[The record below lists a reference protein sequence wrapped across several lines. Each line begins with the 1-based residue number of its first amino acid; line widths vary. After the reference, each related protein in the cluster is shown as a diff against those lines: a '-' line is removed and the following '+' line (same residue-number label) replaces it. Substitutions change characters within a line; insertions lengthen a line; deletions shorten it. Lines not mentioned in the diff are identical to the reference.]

1 MIREVAKREIESLDF
16 YLQNHTDDYGESSHT
31 AMMMAAKALETEN
44 ALIDRVLEI
53 IDKHGEQL
61 VHSIV
66 DGSYPEIKSAD
77 ILASVREDVLAL
89 KGGEQE

>member
-1 MIREVAKREIESLDF
+1 MNR
-16 YLQNHTDDYGESSHT
+16 Q
-31 AMMMAAKALETEN
+31 MAAAILEHYMPKRNIHNKNKVDYLAYATAINALRRED

-66 DGSYPEIKSAD
+66 DGSYPEIKAAD
-77 ILASVREDVLAL
+77 VLASVREDISDL
-89 KGGEQE
+89 KGGEME